1 MKIEAL
7 SDPNFLLRDLESLTN
22 NHFFDGGYVF
32 RGQRDESWE
41 LDTSFDRFYTGTL
54 KNRNNKFS
62 ELVSQF
68 RKRTKD
74 RLDERLSDGD
84 IISIAQHYGL
94 PTRVLD
100 WSFSPYVALFFA
112 ISGALVLN
120 PTKPAALWLLNYEL
134 VKSEID
140 EAELV
145 FLHYEEQR
153 DLRIKNQRGI
163 FSKLLVDEINLIHF
177 LDSRTL
183 GDALTKVVIPPNCF
197 QPFAR
202 HLKSMDIT
210 HARLFPGLEGHAKEL
225 IYEHLV

>member
-1 MKIEAL
+1 MKTEAL
-7 SDPNFLLRDLESLTN
+7 SDPNFLLRDLENLTN

-41 LDTSFDRFYTGTL
+41 LDTSFDRFYSGTL
-54 KNRNNKFS
+54 KNRNNQFS
-62 ELVSQF
+62 ELISKF
-68 RKRTKD
+68 RERTKD

-100 WSFSPYVALFFA
+100 WSFSPYIALFFA
-112 ISGALVLN
+112 VSGALVLN

-145 FLHYEEQR
+145 FLHYEEQK
-153 DLRIKNQRGI
+153 DIRIKNQRGL
-163 FSKLLVDEINLIHF
+163 FSRLLVDEKNLIHF
-177 LDSRTL
+177 LDSRSL
-183 GDALTKVVIPPNCF
+183 EDALTKVVIPPGCF
-197 QPFAR
+197 QPIAR

-210 HARLFPGLEGHAKEL
+210 HARLFPGLEGHTKEL
-225 IYEHLV
+225 IYERLV